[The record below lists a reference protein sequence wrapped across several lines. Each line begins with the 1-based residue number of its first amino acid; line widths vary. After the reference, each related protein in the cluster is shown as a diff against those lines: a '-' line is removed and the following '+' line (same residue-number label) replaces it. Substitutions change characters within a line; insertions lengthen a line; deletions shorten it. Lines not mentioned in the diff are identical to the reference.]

1 VGVGVIN
8 LKPSEIKVG
17 DIGFARTKGVL
28 GRLIR
33 YGEYLKFRSSDFNH
47 TFIVVSTGAT
57 YDEIFVIQAT
67 LKGVRLDRLSSL
79 FENAS
84 EIHIVAPP
92 PEVNR
97 RKIAL
102 FAISQIGH
110 PYGLMSIAC
119 IGLDILTPD
128 WFISTRRNGT
138 WICSALT
145 AEALRYAGWFVDW
158 KDIYTVTPTGLWLV
172 INR

>member
-1 VGVGVIN
+1 MIN
-8 LKPSEIKVG
+8 LKPNEIKIG
-17 DIGFARTKGVL
+17 DIGFARTNGAM
-28 GRLIR
+28 GHLIR
-33 YGEYLKFRSSDFNH
+33 YGEYLKFRSCDFNH

-57 YDEIFVIQAT
+57 YEEVLIVQAT
-67 LKGVRLDRLSSL
+67 LRGVRLDRLSSL
-79 FENAS
+79 FPDAE
-84 EIHIVAPP
+84 ELHLVHP
-92 PEVNR
+92 PEEADPK
-97 RKIAL
+97 KIAL
-102 FAISQIGH
+102 FALSQLGS

-119 IGLDILTPD
+119 IGLDILTPE

-172 INR
+172 MKG